1 MFLQNLGDIQFQKV
15 EKEVDP
21 NCWLFTFSSKKQ
33 AAILDALKANQIIAR
48 PFWMPMNQL
57 PMFQDNVYINKE
69 DHSRSVHANS
79 LSIPSSVNLTE
90 TQLAEVVKTIKSVF
104 KSPILK

>member
-1 MFLQNLGDIQFQKV
+1 M

-21 NCWLFTFSSKKQ
+21 NCWLFTFSSSRQKV
-33 AAILDALKANQIIAR
+33 ILDTLQAKQIIAR

-57 PMFQDNVYINKE
+57 PMFLNNIYVNKE
-69 DHSRSVHANS
+69 DHSRSIHANS

-104 KSPILK
+104 